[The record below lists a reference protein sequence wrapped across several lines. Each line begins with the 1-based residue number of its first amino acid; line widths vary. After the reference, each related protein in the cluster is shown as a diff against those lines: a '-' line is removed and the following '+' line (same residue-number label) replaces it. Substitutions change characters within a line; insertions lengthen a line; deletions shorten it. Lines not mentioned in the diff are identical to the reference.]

1 MPILIYIK
9 RFFKSLG
16 IVRSVWVLLADVI
29 CILCATLFAL
39 LLRSDFMIF
48 SKTSF
53 SVSEYIYIPLI
64 FIVLRIIFSLIFK
77 TYKSVVRYTNTTDI
91 FRILLSNIAGSA
103 AIVAI
108 NLITYAIGR
117 HFIVP
122 HSVVVMEFTI
132 TTLIMVFYRL
142 TFKVLYLETINPAR
156 KKRDVVIVGAGASG
170 VITKRALDRDVR
182 TKYNVLAFFDK
193 DPNKI
198 GKKIENATV
207 YNAQTM
213 ADFLEHH
220 NINFLIVAIQNMPPS
235 QLNEITE
242 IGLQHNAKVLVVPPV
257 KRWINGELSFKQIK
271 KVKIE
276 DLLERGEI
284 VLDTHLITKDL
295 CGKVI
300 LITGAAGSIGSE
312 IVRQVMKYQYKRLIL
327 VDNAET
333 PVFYLRN
340 ECYATN
346 GLRDI
351 DIQIV
356 DIRDVVK
363 MEEII
368 SQEKPD
374 LIYHAAAYKHV
385 PMMEENPSASLK
397 NNVQGTKIL
406 ADLAVKYGVK
416 KFVMVSTDK
425 AVNPTNVM
433 GCSKRIAEIYVQSL
447 NFEQDTTKFITTRFG
462 NVLGTNGSVIP
473 IFKQQIE
480 NGGPVTVTDREITRF
495 FMTIPEACQLVIN
508 AGAMGNGGEI
518 FIFDMGQ
525 PVRIYDLAVKM
536 IRLSGLTLGKDIQI
550 TFTGLRPGEK
560 LYEELLANKENTT
573 ETPNPKIMIAKVR
586 TYDYKEVS
594 KEIDELIALKDNT
607 DFAIVKKMKDIVP
620 EYISKNSVF
629 EALNQ

>member
-1 MPILIYIK
+1 
-9 RFFKSLG
+9 
-16 IVRSVWVLLADVI
+16 
-29 CILCATLFAL
+29 
-39 LLRSDFMIF
+39 
-48 SKTSF
+48 
-53 SVSEYIYIPLI
+53 
-64 FIVLRIIFSLIFK
+64 
-77 TYKSVVRYTNTTDI
+77 
-91 FRILLSNIAGSA
+91 
-103 AIVAI
+103 
-108 NLITYAIGR
+108 
-117 HFIVP
+117 
-122 HSVVVMEFTI
+122 
-132 TTLIMVFYRL
+132 
-142 TFKVLYLETINPAR
+142 
-156 KKRDVVIVGAGASG
+156 
-170 VITKRALDRDVR
+170 
-182 TKYNVLAFFDK
+182 
-193 DPNKI
+193 
-198 GKKIENATV
+198 
-207 YNAQTM
+207 
-213 ADFLEHH
+213 
-220 NINFLIVAIQNMPPS
+220 
-235 QLNEITE
+235 
-242 IGLQHNAKVLVVPPV
+242 
-257 KRWINGELSFKQIK
+257 
-271 KVKIE
+271 
-276 DLLERGEI
+276 
-284 VLDTHLITKDL
+284 
-295 CGKVI
+295 
-300 LITGAAGSIGSE
+300 
-312 IVRQVMKYQYKRLIL
+312 
-327 VDNAET
+327 
-333 PVFYLRN
+333 
-340 ECYATN
+340 
-346 GLRDI
+346 
-351 DIQIV
+351 
-356 DIRDVVK
+356 

-385 PMMEENPSASLK
+385 PMMEENPSASVK

-473 IFKQQIE
+473 IFKKQIE